1 MSVLV
6 KFLVIPMPHVP
17 TRQAATHVSVPW
29 AFLEMAQH
37 VKVSETIAK
46 IKVLLQHY
54 NYYALW
60 NWDVLLLIKR
70 ALILAELEAV
80 EEEQRSRGSANVI
93 LAAILAVLGALLA
106 ISVIIIAAVC
116 IVRWTKPAAIYRKKQ
131 NMGSG
136 FSKLYHPPI
145 YLLCTCFIVGNAVYS
160 NTASGSVQL
169 YSINTGVYDYPTLAS
184 TDTKP
189 PVYSHH
195 TCVVLS
201 YFNVLRVNLLCSIV
215 CDGLYKSM
223 LCSISGLNV
232 HILQVC
238 LLLCVW
244 LCFRCGLLR
253 LLSSTPRQS
262 TVR

>member
-1 MSVLV
+1 M
-6 KFLVIPMPHVP
+6 
-17 TRQAATHVSVPW
+17 
-29 AFLEMAQH
+29 
-37 VKVSETIAK
+37 
-46 IKVLLQHY
+46 LQHY

-93 LAAILAVLGALLA
+93 LAAIVAVLGALLA

-136 FSKLYHPPI
+136 FSKLYQPPNI
-145 YLLCTCFIVGNAVYS
+145 SYVYTCFIVGNAVYS
-160 NTASGSVQL
+160 NTASESVQL

-189 PVYSHH
+189 PVYSYH

-201 YFNVLRVNLLCSIV
+201 YFNVLCVNLLCSIV
-215 CDGLYKSM
+215 CDGLYTSM
-223 LCSISGLNV
+223 LCSISGLKV
-232 HILQVC
+232 HTQVHTTV
-238 LLLCVW
+238 CVAV
-244 LCFRCGLLR
+244 LTVVVVVP
-253 LLSSTPRQS
+253 STS
-262 TVR
+262 